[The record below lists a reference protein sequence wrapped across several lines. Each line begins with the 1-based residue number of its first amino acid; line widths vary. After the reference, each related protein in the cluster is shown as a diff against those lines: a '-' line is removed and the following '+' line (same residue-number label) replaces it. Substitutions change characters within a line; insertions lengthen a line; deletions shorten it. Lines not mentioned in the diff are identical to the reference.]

1 MDHYLLGVLRE
12 TTGFIED
19 HLLEPLD
26 LDRISDHVNLSKFHL
41 LRIWRG
47 ATSTGL
53 MEYVRRRRIALSL
66 GDLLGG
72 RYSIGRLSERY
83 GFGSERSYQRAFHDE
98 FGTTPVRW
106 RRHPVPLDILDQFN
120 PDFFRLAG
128 EGLACLR
135 SITIVPGFSIAGP
148 VYAVDIRENQET
160 QIANRLGNAFFHDKR
175 KEILNP
181 VARDIYFGLSTVPDP
196 NASWTR
202 YQPALQVDRNS
213 ILPQGMTETYV
224 PAHKYGV
231 FTYMGLH
238 RPEEISSRTLQEL
251 WEMVYGSWMPTVEI
265 TTDPAFHYERIDY
278 ARCSKQYCECEL
290 YFPICQI

>member
-26 LDRISDHVNLSKFHL
+26 LDRIADHVSLSKFHL

-53 MEYVRRRRIALSL
+53 MEYVRRRRIASSL

-72 RYSIGRLSERY
+72 RLTVEALSDRY
-83 GFGSERSYQRAFHDE
+83 GFGSERSYQRAFLDE
-98 FGTTPVRW
+98 FGIQPVRW
-106 RRHPVPLDILDQFN
+106 RRRPVPLDILDRFN
-120 PDFFRLAG
+120 PDFLQYAG
-128 EGLACLR
+128 EGLAYLR
-135 SITIVPGFSIAGP
+135 SITVMPGFSIAGP
-148 VYAVDIRENQET
+148 VHEVDIRENQET
-160 QIANRLGNAFFHDKR
+160 LLANRLGNAFFHGRR
-175 KEILNP
+175 KEIVNP
-181 VARDIYFGLSTVPDP
+181 VARDIYIGYSTVPDP
-196 NASWTR
+196 RASWTR
-202 YQPALQVDRNS
+202 YQPALLVDGNS
-213 ILPQGMTETYV
+213 LLPEGMTETHV

-238 RPEEISSRTLQEL
+238 RPEEISSRTLQGL
-251 WEMVYGSWMPTVEI
+251 WELVHQSWMPTVEI
-265 TTDPAFHYERIDY
+265 SVGTPFSFERIDY

-290 YFPICQI
+290 YYPICRI